1 MIVRKIQSPV
11 YQRRKPVPL
20 AGKGGEDRQPALFPS
35 RFEEFLLDAVGGEV
49 VRRGD
54 EFSRDLS
61 SFQREN
67 IIRLSG

>member
-1 MIVRKIQSPV
+1 MIVRKIQSPT
-11 YQRRKPVPL
+11 YQRRKPTPL
-20 AGKGGEDRQPALFPS
+20 PGRGGEERQPALFPS
-35 RFEEFLLDAVGGEV
+35 RFEEYLMAAVDGEV

-54 EFSRDLS
+54 HFAGLS